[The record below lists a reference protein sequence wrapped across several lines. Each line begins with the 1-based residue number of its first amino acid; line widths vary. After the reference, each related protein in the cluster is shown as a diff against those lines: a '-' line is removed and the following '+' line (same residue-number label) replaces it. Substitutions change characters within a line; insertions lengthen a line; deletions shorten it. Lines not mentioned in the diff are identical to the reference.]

1 MLQWMI
7 KTGSDACLPLL
18 AREGM
23 RSVTL
28 VCTIQRNT
36 QAHSLAGGRPYS
48 GTQMN
53 TNLLSET
60 DKRVKQFHRF
70 T

>member
-1 MLQWMI
+1 
-7 KTGSDACLPLL
+7 
-18 AREGM
+18 M

-36 QAHSLAGGRPYS
+36 QAHSLAAGRPYS